1 MKYPSYCCQ
10 KCGEMIGWLGRIMP
24 LHKCKEKNKMIYKT
38 IEEWNEHNPNHIG
51 ALPIEVCRQI
61 WGEKLDG
68 AYERGFVDG
77 MQMQVQR
84 CVERNVLG
92 TSCKKSEHWVGLT
105 DEEIFETHKQVDS
118 MQYLTFGK
126 AIEAKL
132 KENNI

>member
-1 MKYPSYCCQ
+1 
-10 KCGEMIGWLGRIMP
+10 
-24 LHKCKEKNKMIYKT
+24 MIYKT

-61 WGEKLDG
+61 WGKKSDG

-77 MQMQVQR
+77 MQMQLQR

-105 DEEIFETHKQVDS
+105 DEEIDYCVKLKNPE
-118 MQYLTFGK
+118 
-126 AIEAKL
+126 AIAEEVEAKL
-132 KENNI
+132 RSRNT

>member
-1 MKYPSYCCQ
+1 
-10 KCGEMIGWLGRIMP
+10 
-24 LHKCKEKNKMIYKT
+24 MIYKT

-61 WGEKLDG
+61 WGKKSDG

-105 DEEIFETHKQVDS
+105 KMELIKCGVFPWGMSYRLYE
-118 MQYLTFGK
+118 

-132 KENNI
+132 KEKNT